1 MRVNLRHITYFTLI
15 ALAVT
20 FSTTAQAQNRAYRAT
35 DRQVQTLLDR
45 IENRT
50 NDFKTEIDRSLDQ
63 SNIDGTRQ
71 EDSINQ
77 IVANFETATDNLK
90 NNFSSRRSSA
100 NDVQQVLDRAV
111 FLNSFMRNNRMSQTS
126 QNLWSQIRTDL
137 NTLAG
142 YYQVRS
148 TWNDRVTS
156 TTYQGSYTA
165 SDTQMRN
172 CLIASIS
179 EALRFAKASIAGTT
193 GITETAK

>member
-1 MRVNLRHITYFTLI
+1 M
-15 ALAVT
+15 
-20 FSTTAQAQNRAYRAT
+20 
-35 DRQVQTLLDR
+35 DR
-45 IENRT
+45 
-50 NDFKTEIDRSLDQ
+50 

-77 IVANFETATDNLK
+77 IVANYETATDNLK

-111 FLNSFMRNNRMSQTS
+111 FLNSFMRNNRMSQNS

-148 TWNDRVTS
+148 SWNDSVTS
-156 TTYQGSYTA
+156 NTYQGSYTA
-165 SDTQMRN
+165 SDLQMRN
-172 CLIASIS
+172 TRANRAGDLVVTQAR
-179 EALRFAKASIAGTT
+179 LWVDLGRAKNQL
-193 GITETAK
+193 KR